1 MSTNR
6 RQIAG
11 ARSMRRVRARRR
23 RRLLGAGG
31 AVLTLALGTTF
42 SVASFSGVDFAA
54 AAVERAKSFMD
65 IMNGRSPGERVAGVL
80 TKTKHRHFRVLA
92 ERPIPEIP
100 LQVPASLVDVIAPP
114 EESLIPV
121 AIESPQ
127 AVELLSPP
135 KTPPG
140 VIFVPPPGGVPCCSV
155 GPGPPPPPPGSPPPP
170 PPPPPA
176 VPEPGTWL
184 TMVLGFG
191 ATGWL
196 LRNRH
201 AVKGKRSPV

>member
-1 MSTNR
+1 M
-6 RQIAG
+6 
-11 ARSMRRVRARRR
+11 
-23 RRLLGAGG
+23 
-31 AVLTLALGTTF
+31 LTLALGTAF

-170 PPPPPA
+170 PPPPSPPPPP